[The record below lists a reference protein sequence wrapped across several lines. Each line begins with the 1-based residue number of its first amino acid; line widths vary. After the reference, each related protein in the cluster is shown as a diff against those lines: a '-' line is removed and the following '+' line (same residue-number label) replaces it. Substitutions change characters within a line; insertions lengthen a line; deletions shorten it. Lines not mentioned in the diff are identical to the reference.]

1 MYDFYVKK
9 EDSKENIAFEK
20 INIEE
25 ITIRGKTIEEINVIL
40 SALSMER
47 ITGIE
52 MTMKNLKKY
61 MDLLEKEQENIA
73 KKVFSDLL
81 ENNDKKTNKKT
92 NKSWAC

>member
-9 EDSKENIAFEK
+9 EDSKGNITFEK

-52 MTMKNLKKY
+52 VTMSNFEKYINLF
-61 MDLLEKEQENIA
+61 EKEQEEMT
-73 KKVFSDLL
+73 KKMIDNF
-81 ENNDKKTNKKT
+81 EIFKGE
-92 NKSWAC
+92 